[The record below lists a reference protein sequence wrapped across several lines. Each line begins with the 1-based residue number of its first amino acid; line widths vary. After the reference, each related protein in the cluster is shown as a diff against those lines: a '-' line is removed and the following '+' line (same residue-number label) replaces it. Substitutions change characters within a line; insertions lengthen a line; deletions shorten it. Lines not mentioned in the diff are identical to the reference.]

1 MTKVV
6 NPRIKRATVPRDD
19 TEAWDYVVYD
29 VVVVPPTTQAIKVRD
44 KAVVVGGARL
54 AAPASASSPSAA
66 VAAAARS
73 KTARRRVVRC
83 ARLGALARAA
93 AYAWGADVFCEAA
106 AGSPD
111 RSASSGDAPRVAP
124 RSVTV
129 GEPRHLWNVDE
140 VAVATLG
147 APATLARRAGDGGS
161 FTVLALVAPR
171 RASSRPA
178 RGARRARAQRDGPRH
193 TVEVEAVV
201 VEAAVEEAA
210 VAEAGGEAA
219 VATPAELR
227 AMVLACYGDVAEA
240 DLINDDATFETLGVD
255 SLASVELRNA
265 IAKKTGVEVDNAVIL
280 SNPTLQAV
288 VDAVGPEM
296 EFKINL
302 NTTLLIPVAQR
313 LPRPV
318 AFICSTPR
326 AGSSLTQLCLNAH
339 SMVFA
344 PQELYLLQY
353 RSIGDRYDLLSTNY
367 AMLLNGLDETMAVA
381 RVLARR
387 GAAYVDALRAADE
400 DCLETYRRLGDFCSP
415 RLFVDKTP
423 PNSLHRH
430 FLDRADAM
438 CLRGRFV
445 ALVRHPQP
453 TIESWAGLVTRMN
466 EALGFS
472 EKLPP
477 NHHEF
482 DWCYY
487 QNNAIRAT
495 YEELVTQPGGLMKR
509 VCTLLDLA
517 YEPQMATPYQT
528 DAVKMFAPDGD
539 SGDKKIA
546 ATDDKLMKNKAIEP
560 KLADRWR
567 KSIITLKPSTKK
579 LAWSLGYSVLE
590 HGAVL
595 PPPPK
600 RAPETLSNAV
610 ADAAVYVICTPRSGS
625 SLLQLCL
632 ESHPL
637 LYAPQE
643 LYLLKYD
650 DLQHRADNTPEK
662 SGLYGGLLETV
673 ATLRQETS
681 DHGRAW
687 VKHGEA
693 RCLDTRVVYA
703 SLTEWTKPR
712 LFVDKTPGYSR
723 LEWVLNRTH
732 FYFAKAKMLAI
743 VRHPHACVESW
754 RELWQKNNRLQNKDA
769 DVPWATVEASYVEQN
784 ENIRRFLRTVPK
796 DRRLLVTYE
805 GLVTDPPGDA
815 ERRASKGGV
824 ASTDPKL
831 LKHKGIDPKLADKW
845 RRVAPPPPGLSLAT
859 KRLGWELGYSFVH
872 KRAFR
877 VIDTSVQ
884 AGLASTLARGEDGA
898 PAVVVLYDGLG
909 FKYGS
914 GLRVPAGHALVA
926 CQAPELA
933 DPTLPAPAGVEARAR
948 DAALLADVLGPRPH
962 VVLVGYSFGGVVA
975 LPLRGALR
983 DAHAIPTKALLLVD
997 PMPFGSAP
1005 GDVASADGPLLRAR
1019 ATTRSSSSSTRRGA
1033 RSHLPSRDAFDEL
1046 TRVAHFLDTC
1056 DMAFDWQRAAPLGD
1070 VPVHFF
1076 KTAGGPAH
1084 FARRKRANCAHRDGV
1099 YGWTA
1104 LEPAFRAPTVV
1115 LDGGHF
1121 EAFRGAEKLEA
1132 LAAAVAAHAPA
1143 PAPGAAAPVFA
1154 AATSSGAA
1162 MLFPGQGAQK
1172 VGMLAPYKATPGV
1185 VEMFEHGSRI
1195 FGIDLLKL
1203 VEEGPAE
1210 KLDDTRYSQVCVFL
1224 TSMAAVKTLERDD
1237 PDAVARCS
1245 VTAGF
1250 SLGEYSALTFA
1261 GVMDLDTALT
1271 LLKLRGEAMGAACDL
1286 APSGMMTV
1294 IGLEDDQLEALM
1306 AGTDAAVKA
1315 LKNPPKGLKTI
1326 VQPVSGAFHSP
1337 FMATAAEKLGE
1348 ALAAA
1353 TFRKPAR
1360 VVYSNVDGRPHADDA
1375 DAIKRRMKAQ
1385 LTAGVMWQDTI
1396 DHIGDLD
1403 AFYEPAPGKQLASM
1417 MRRIDAARHA
1427 KMRSI

>member
-1 MTKVV
+1 
-6 NPRIKRATVPRDD
+6 
-19 TEAWDYVVYD
+19 
-29 VVVVPPTTQAIKVRD
+29 
-44 KAVVVGGARL
+44 
-54 AAPASASSPSAA
+54 
-66 VAAAARS
+66 
-73 KTARRRVVRC
+73 
-83 ARLGALARAA
+83 
-93 AYAWGADVFCEAA
+93 
-106 AGSPD
+106 
-111 RSASSGDAPRVAP
+111 
-124 RSVTV
+124 
-129 GEPRHLWNVDE
+129 
-140 VAVATLG
+140 
-147 APATLARRAGDGGS
+147 
-161 FTVLALVAPR
+161 
-171 RASSRPA
+171 
-178 RGARRARAQRDGPRH
+178 
-193 TVEVEAVV
+193 
-201 VEAAVEEAA
+201 
-210 VAEAGGEAA
+210 
-219 VATPAELR
+219 
-227 AMVLACYGDVAEA
+227 
-240 DLINDDATFETLGVD
+240 
-255 SLASVELRNA
+255 
-265 IAKKTGVEVDNAVIL
+265 
-280 SNPTLQAV
+280 
-288 VDAVGPEM
+288 
-296 EFKINL
+296 
-302 NTTLLIPVAQR
+302 
-313 LPRPV
+313 
-318 AFICSTPR
+318 
-326 AGSSLTQLCLNAH
+326 
-339 SMVFA
+339 
-344 PQELYLLQY
+344 
-353 RSIGDRYDLLSTNY
+353 
-367 AMLLNGLDETMAVA
+367 
-381 RVLARR
+381 
-387 GAAYVDALRAADE
+387 
-400 DCLETYRRLGDFCSP
+400 
-415 RLFVDKTP
+415 
-423 PNSLHRH
+423 
-430 FLDRADAM
+430 
-438 CLRGRFV
+438 
-445 ALVRHPQP
+445 
-453 TIESWAGLVTRMN
+453 
-466 EALGFS
+466 
-472 EKLPP
+472 
-477 NHHEF
+477 
-482 DWCYY
+482 
-487 QNNAIRAT
+487 
-495 YEELVTQPGGLMKR
+495 
-509 VCTLLDLA
+509 
-517 YEPQMATPYQT
+517 
-528 DAVKMFAPDGD
+528 MFAPTAT
-539 SGDKKIA
+539 GDKKIA

-595 PPPPK
+595 PPK
-600 RAPETLSNAV
+600 RAPETLSNASRRRGLRALPAQV
-610 ADAAVYVICTPRSGS
+610 RRPPAPR
-625 SLLQLCL
+625 
-632 ESHPL
+632 
-637 LYAPQE
+637 
-643 LYLLKYD
+643 
-650 DLQHRADNTPEK
+650 DNTPEK

-712 LFVDKTPGYSR
+712 LFVDKTPGYAPR
-723 LEWVLNRTH
+723 
-732 FYFAKAKMLAI
+732 AKMLAI

-805 GLVTDPPGDA
+805 GLVTDPRATLSGACEDLLGVPYDGRMAYPYDSGA
-815 ERRASKGGV
+815 TATFQASKGGV

-831 LKHKGIDPKLADKW
+831 LKHKGIDPKL
-845 RRVAPPPPGLSLAT
+845 RG
-859 KRLGWELGYSFVH
+859 
-872 KRAFR
+872 
-877 VIDTSVQ
+877 Q

-933 DPTLPAPAGVEARAR
+933 DPTLPAPAGVEARGAR
-948 DAALLADVLGPRPH
+948 RRASPTPRPRPH
-962 VVLVGYSFGGVVA
+962 AVLVGYSFGGVVA

-1005 GDVASADGPLLRAR
+1005 GDVASADGPLLRAAR
-1019 ATTRSSSSSTRRGA
+1019 GYDTLLVKFKYVDAAAGGGGLAASTSSGDVATTA
-1033 RSHLPSRDAFDEL
+1033 ELAAELRSHLPSRDAFDEL

-1132 LAAAVAAHAPA
+1132 LAAA
-1143 PAPGAAAPVFA
+1143 
-1154 AATSSGAA
+1154 
-1162 MLFPGQGAQK
+1162 GAQK

-1210 KLDDTRYSQVCVFL
+1210 TLDDTRYSQVCVFL

-1306 AGTDAAVKA
+1306 AGTDVTIANQMFLKA
-1315 LKNPPKGLKTI
+1315 RPGLKTI

-1353 TFRKPAR
+1353 TFRKPA
-1360 VVYSNVDGRPHADDA
+1360 VYSNVDGRPHADDA